1 MAQTKQPQAAHRET
15 TAADFIF
22 QWLSYAF
29 WGWLTIAVLWL
40 VGITLSYLLT
50 GASTGSVVPYS
61 IAAILVLLPFTFVV
75 DLFYRRREDLK
86 KKGAASVL
94 MVVHAVLFAITAI
107 GTLIGAVFMGLGMLL
122 GDIDGSGSGQIVAL
136 CVMITAAVLFGVLF
150 VRVTNPFKTQSY
162 AKFYALGVLGVTI
175 VLIIAAIAGPAV
187 RSFQLR
193 DDKRIETNLYSVQE
207 AINSH
212 IEENNALPGS
222 LNSLRFYSDR
232 AEELVED
239 GAVRYKKDT
248 SVATETATEYRY
260 QLCVTYTDEARGEYT
275 PYNSYN
281 EYDDDPTVSA
291 GYRENLSVSTH
302 PAGDV
307 CYKLKYR
314 VPLER

>member
-1 MAQTKQPQAAHRET
+1 MAQAKQSKSVQRET

-61 IAAILVLLPFTFVV
+61 IAAIVVLLPFAFVV
-75 DLFYRRREDLK
+75 DLFYRRREELR

-94 MVVHAVLFAITAI
+94 MVVHAVVFAITAI
-107 GTLIGAVFMGLGMLL
+107 GTLIGAVFLGLGMLL
-122 GDIDGSGSGQIVAL
+122 GDIDSSGSGQIVAL
-136 CVMITAAVLFGVLF
+136 CVLITAALLFGVLF
-150 VRVTNPFKTQSY
+150 VRVTNPFKTLGY
-162 AKFYALGVLGVTI
+162 AKFYALGMLAITI

-193 DDKRIETNLYSVQE
+193 GDKRIETTLYSVQD
-207 AINSH
+207 AVNNY
-212 IEENNALPGS
+212 IEENKALPDT
-222 LNSLRFYSDR
+222 LDSLRYSSER
-232 AEELVED
+232 AEELVKDDLVE
-239 GAVRYKKDT
+239 YKKDT
-248 SVATETATEYRY
+248 PETTETAQEYRY

-275 PYNSYN
+275 PYSAYN
-281 EYDDDPTVSA
+281 EYYDDLEPSS
-291 GYRENLSVSTH
+291 GYRENLNVSTH

-314 VPLER
+314 VLREQ